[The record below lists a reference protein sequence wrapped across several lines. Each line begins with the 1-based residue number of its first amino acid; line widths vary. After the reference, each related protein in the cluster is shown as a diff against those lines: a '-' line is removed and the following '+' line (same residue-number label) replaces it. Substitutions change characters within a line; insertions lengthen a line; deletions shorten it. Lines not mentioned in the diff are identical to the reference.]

1 MLTGRESIIAA
12 VGLFDL
18 VSTIASERDRDSVAT
33 RCLAAACR
41 LANAKAGVLY
51 ALDNTGA
58 RMVPVATLPA
68 GLTNPTDGTL
78 TLYPGGKPDMSDPRT
93 WTAFSGK
100 PVLMPNAGAV
110 AGFQMDA
117 IRRRDHLT
125 RTRTESILTCP
136 LRSND
141 DVTVG
146 VLELI
151 NVRAPDG
158 TPATKDDLETLEPLL
173 RAFAYQAAI
182 IISNI
187 ALLERNRALVA
198 ELDANNQH
206 LTRENRR
213 LREQTISVASRAN
226 GLIAQSPAM
235 KSVLELVGKVADSH
249 VTVLVLGETGT
260 GKEVISRL
268 LHATSG
274 RRDKPF
280 IAQNCAAMPADLLES
295 ELFGHRKGA
304 FTGAIAD
311 KQGLFAA
318 ADGGVLF
325 LDEIGDLPLGLQSKL
340 LRVLQDGE
348 VRPLGATTGQ
358 RHDVRVIAA
367 TNVDLKSRVADGRF
381 REDLFYRISVFPIVL
396 PPLRQR
402 PDDIAALAEHFL
414 AEFRQHRGTPT
425 IRITPEAQTLLRQYP
440 FPGNVRELRNIMERA
455 AILAP
460 PGAPISIED
469 LPPELVPGQPS
480 DSPAAA
486 AAPTAA
492 VGMASFD
499 TDPGL
504 LRNDMQ
510 RFEARAIAQAL
521 ESNGG
526 NRTRAARALGL
537 SRRTLQEKISR
548 YGLGGRADA
557 HHDDGGGP
565 S

>member
-1 MLTGRESIIAA
+1 MLTGRESIDAA

-18 VSTIASERDRDSVAT
+18 VAAIASERDRDRVAAK
-33 RCLAAACR
+33 CLAAACR

-58 RMVPVATLPA
+58 HMVPVAAQPA
-68 GLTNPTDGTL
+68 GLASPADGTL
-78 TLYPGGKPDMSDPRT
+78 ALYPGGKPDMADPRT

-100 PVLMPNAGAV
+100 PVLIADLGAV
-110 AGFQMDA
+110 AGFQLEA

-125 RTRTESILTCP
+125 RSRTVSLLTCP

-151 NVRAPDG
+151 NVRAPDNG
-158 TPATKDDLETLEPLL
+158 TATRHDLETLEPLL

-182 IISNI
+182 IISNL

-198 ELDANNQH
+198 ELDASNRH

-213 LREQTISVASRAN
+213 LREQTISVATRAN
-226 GLIAQSPAM
+226 GLIARSPAM
-235 KSVLELVGKVADSH
+235 KSVLELVAKVADSH

-260 GKEVISRL
+260 GKEVIARL
-268 LHATSG
+268 LHATSS
-274 RRDKPF
+274 RRDAPF
-280 IAQNCAAMPADLLES
+280 VAQNCAALPADLLES

-367 TNVDLKSRVADGRF
+367 TNVDLRSRVADGRF

-402 PDDIAALAEHFL
+402 PDDISALADHFL
-414 AEFRQHRGTPT
+414 AQFRQQRGTPA
-425 IRITPEAQTLLRQYP
+425 IRITPEALDVLLQYK

-460 PGAPISIED
+460 PGAPIGIED
-469 LPPELVPGQPS
+469 LPPELLPGRSSIPMA
-480 DSPAAA
+480 DLALPATG
-486 AAPTAA
+486 APD
-492 VGMASFD
+492 G
-499 TDPGL
+499 DPGL
-504 LRNDMQ
+504 LRNDLQ

-521 ESNGG
+521 QSNGG

-548 YGLGGRADA
+548 YGLGGRNGLYG
-557 HHDDGGGP
+557 HQDDEGGGP